1 MHCMPDQ
8 LTVRLPAD
16 LNRTL
21 KAAARR
27 THRKRSD
34 IIRAAL
40 RNYLEPQRG
49 QRGRAYDHIRHLIG
63 TFDTGISD
71 LAEKHSEYVYESLR
85 RER

>member
-1 MHCMPDQ
+1 MPDQ

-27 THRKRSD
+27 THRKRSE
-34 IIRAAL
+34 IIRSAL
-40 RNYLEPQRG
+40 RNYLEPERG
-49 QRGRAYDHIRHLIG
+49 QPGRAYDHIRHLIG
-63 TFDTGISD
+63 AFDTGISD

>member
-1 MHCMPDQ
+1 MADQ

-16 LNRTL
+16 LNRAL
-21 KAAARR
+21 KSAARR

-40 RNYLEPQRG
+40 RIYLEPQRG
-49 QRGRAYDHIRHLIG
+49 QRGRAYDRIRHLIG
-63 TFDTGISD
+63 AFDTGIPD